1 MTSKTNELDFEEYI
15 VDYLVDNNYVERFN
29 ENYSISTCLDIELLI
44 SFIKNTQTNKWNYLV
59 KKTGDNAEKEFVK
72 TLHRRLNSKSTIH
85 VLKNEL
91 SVFGIRFNLFYSRP
105 YNNLNPDL
113 YDKYNKN
120 IFSVIKELEY
130 EEKTKSN
137 RVDLVIFLNG
147 IPLVTIE
154 LKDTFNQGVQDAIN
168 QYMYDRDPR
177 ELLFKRCLVHFA
189 MSDEKVHMTTKLNGS
204 KTVFLPFNRD
214 ITNPDVEDDYRTSYI
229 YREILQKDQLISLI
243 NNFIFKEEDK
253 IIFPRYH
260 QLECVNLLLNEATP
274 GRNFLI
280 QHSAGSGK
288 TKTIAWLADGLK
300 NLFDENDERIYDM
313 ILVVSDRR
321 VIDGQLQ
328 EQVKTIEKKA
338 GVVEVI
344 DENSNQLAESLI
356 SGNNIVVTTLHKFS
370 YILDKVQDLP
380 NRKYAIIIDEAH
392 SSQSGSYARNLRTAL
407 SNKSLTD
414 DEIDIL
420 DDEIDEMILENLE
433 KVRDKSHL
441 SFFGFTATPKNKT
454 FEIFGM
460 KKDNGQYYPSHLY
473 SMKQAIEEGFI
484 LDVLKNYIT
493 YPTYFKLIKSRED
506 DPEFDSARAKRV
518 LRHFV
523 ELHEHS
529 IKEKTSIIL
538 DHYMN
543 STIKKIDGKA
553 RAMLVTRGIEAAIKY
568 KLEFDKQIKEQN
580 LPIKTL
586 VAFSGSK
593 TLNTIEYT
601 EKTMNDI
608 KNKKI
613 TEAFEDEPYRIL
625 IVANKYQTGFDQP
638 LLHTLYVDK
647 QLSGIAAVQ
656 TLSRVN
662 RTAKHKED
670 TCIID
675 FVNKKETI
683 QKSFQPYYEETFL
696 EEGTSFEKL
705 ENLKDEIL
713 KYDIYD
719 YETVEEFVKAFY
731 KNAPQQQLHNILNP
745 VIDNY
750 KKKSEDYQTEFK
762 STLRSF
768 QNHYSFMSQLLP
780 FSDLMLEKIYIFNR
794 YLYRKLPRKNNPLPL
809 TLLQDVDLDSYK
821 IDTSDEG
828 EQIPVIADS
837 GIKSPTEGVL
847 TYKPDEK
854 EKLSDI
860 IEELNEAFKTDFT
873 EEDKVVL
880 KRVKDKLQTNEGLR
894 EKIDNNPK
902 SSIEEIFDDYFDEV
916 LSEILTSNFNF
927 FKKINNNEKLKKML
941 RRKLLDALYEEK
953 NK

>member
-1 MTSKTNELDFEEYI
+1 MTSKTNELDFEDYI
-15 VDYLVDNNYVERFN
+15 VDYLTKHDYIERFN
-29 ENYSISTCLDIELLI
+29 ENYSVNNCFDVELLI
-44 SFIKNTQTNKWNYLV
+44 SFIKESQEDKWNYLI
-59 KKTGDNAEKEFVK
+59 KKTGNNAEKEFVK
-72 TLHRRLNSKSTIH
+72 TLHRRLNNKSTIH
-85 VLKNEL
+85 VLRNEL
-91 SVFGIRFNLFYSRP
+91 SVFGIRFNLFYSKP

-113 YDKYNKN
+113 SKKYHHN
-120 IFSVIKELEY
+120 IFSVIKELKY
-130 EEKTKSN
+130 EDKDDSN

-147 IPLVTIE
+147 IPIITIE

-168 QYMYDRDPR
+168 QYKYDRDSR

-189 MSDEKVHMTTKLNGS
+189 MSDEKIHMTTKLDGS
-204 KTVFLPFNRD
+204 KTIFLPFNKD
-214 ITNPDVEDDYRTSYI
+214 ITNPDVENDYRTSYM
-229 YREILQKDQLISLI
+229 YREILQTDQLINLV
-243 NNFIFKEEDK
+243 NNFIFKEDNK

-260 QLECVNLLLNEATP
+260 QLDCVNLLLGESAP
-274 GRNFLI
+274 GKNFLI

-300 NLFDENDERIYDM
+300 NLFNKNDERIYDM

-328 EQVKTIEKKA
+328 EQVKAIEKKA

-356 SGNNIVVTTLHKFS
+356 TGNNIVVTTLHKFS
-370 YILDKVQDLP
+370 YILDKVKDLP
-380 NRKYAIIIDEAH
+380 DRKYAIIIDEAH

-407 SNKSLTD
+407 SNKKLTEED
-414 DEIDIL
+414 IDLL

-460 KKDNGQYYPSHLY
+460 KKSNGKYHPSHLY

-506 DPEFDSARAKRV
+506 DPEFESVKAKRV

-529 IKEKTSIIL
+529 IKEKTSIML
-538 DHYMN
+538 DHFMN

-586 VAFSGSK
+586 VAFTGTK
-593 TLNTIEYT
+593 TINTKEYT
-601 EKTMNDI
+601 EKSMNDI

-613 TEAFEDEPYRIL
+613 DVAFKEEPYKIL

-647 QLSGIAAVQ
+647 QLNGIAAVQ

-662 RTAKHKED
+662 RTATHKED

-683 QKSFQPYYEETFL
+683 QKAFQPYYEETYL
-696 EEGTSFEKL
+696 EEGTSYEKL

-713 KYDIYD
+713 NYDIYD
-719 YETVEEFVKAFY
+719 YDTVEEFVKEYY
-731 KNAPQQQLHNILNP
+731 KNAPQQKLHNILNP

-750 KKKSEDYQTEFK
+750 KNKTEDYQSEFK
-762 STLRSF
+762 ATLRSY

-780 FSDLMLEKIYIFNR
+780 FSDLMLEKIYIFNK

-821 IDTSDEG
+821 IDTTDEG
-828 EQIPVIADS
+828 EEIPLVADS
-837 GIKSPTEGVL
+837 GIKSATDGVL
-847 TYKPDEK
+847 TYKPEEK
-854 EKLSDI
+854 ERLSDI

-873 EEDKVVL
+873 EEDKVVI
-880 KRVKDKLQTNEGLR
+880 KRVKDKLQADEDLKQ
-894 EKIDNNPK
+894 KIDNNPK
-902 SSIEEIFDDYFDEV
+902 SSIEEIFDEYFDEV

-927 FKKINNNEKLKKML
+927 FNKINSNEKLKKML

-953 NK
+953 

>member
-1 MTSKTNELDFEEYI
+1 MTSETNEMDFEDYI
-15 VDYLVDNNYVERFN
+15 VDYLTKHDYIERFN

-44 SFIKNTQTNKWNYLV
+44 SFIKKSQKDKWNYLINKV
-59 KKTGDNAEKEFVK
+59 GNNAEKEFVK
-72 TLHRRLNSKSTIH
+72 TLHRRLNNKSTIH
-85 VLKNEL
+85 ILRNEL
-91 SVFGIRFNLFYSRP
+91 SVFGIRFNLFYSKP

-113 YDKYNKN
+113 SKKYHYN

-130 EEKTKSN
+130 EDKNNSN

-147 IPLVTIE
+147 IPIITIE

-168 QYMYDRDPR
+168 QYMYERDPR

-189 MSDEKVHMTTKLNGS
+189 MSDEKIHMTTKLEGS
-204 KTVFLPFNRD
+204 KTYFLPFNKD
-214 ITNPDVEDDYRTSYI
+214 IINPDVKDDYRTSYM
-229 YREILQKDQLISLI
+229 YKEILQTDQLINLV
-243 NNFIFKEEDK
+243 NNFIFKEDDK

-260 QLECVNLLLNEATP
+260 QLDCVNLLLREATP
-274 GRNFLI
+274 GKNFLI

-300 NLFDENDERIYDM
+300 NLFNKNDERIYDM

-328 EQVKTIEKKA
+328 EQVKAIEKNA

-344 DENSNQLAESLI
+344 DKNSNQLAESLI

-370 YILDKVQDLP
+370 YILDKIKDLP
-380 NRKYAIIIDEAH
+380 DRNYAIIIDEAH
-392 SSQSGSYARNLRTAL
+392 SSQSGSYARNLRSAL
-407 SNKSLTD
+407 SNKKITEED
-414 DEIDIL
+414 IDLL

-433 KVRDKSHL
+433 KVRDNSHL

-460 KKDNGQYYPSHLY
+460 KKNKEQYHPSHLY
-473 SMKQAIEEGFI
+473 SMKQAIREGFI

-506 DPEFDSARAKRV
+506 DPEFESAKAKRV

-529 IKEKTSIIL
+529 IKEKTSIML
-538 DHYMN
+538 DHFMN

-586 VAFSGSK
+586 VAFTGTK
-593 TLNTIEYT
+593 TINTKEYT
-601 EKTMNDI
+601 EKSMNDI

-613 TEAFEDEPYRIL
+613 DAAFKEEPYKIL

-647 QLSGIAAVQ
+647 QLNGIAAVQ

-662 RTAKHKED
+662 RTTTHKED

-683 QKSFQPYYEETFL
+683 QKAFQPYYEETYL
-696 EEGTSFEKL
+696 EEGTSYEKL

-713 KYDIYD
+713 NYDLYD
-719 YETVEEFVKAFY
+719 YDMVEVFVKEYY
-731 KNAPQQQLHNILNP
+731 KNAPQQKLHNILNP

-750 KKKSEDYQTEFK
+750 NNKTEDYQLEFK
-762 STLRSF
+762 ATLRSF

-780 FSDLMLEKIYIFNR
+780 FSDLMLEKIYIFNK

-828 EQIPVIADS
+828 EKIPLVADS
-837 GIKSPTEGVL
+837 GIKSATDGVL
-847 TYKPDEK
+847 TYKPEEK
-854 EKLSDI
+854 ERLSEI
-860 IEELNEAFKTDFT
+860 IDELNEAFKTDFT

-880 KRVKDKLQTNEGLR
+880 KRVKDKLLADEDLKQ
-894 EKIDNNPK
+894 KIENNPK
-902 SSIEEIFDDYFDEV
+902 SSIEEIFDEYFDEV

-927 FKKINNNEKLKKML
+927 FNKINSNEKLKKML
-941 RRKLLDALYEEK
+941 RRKLLDALYDEK
-953 NK
+953 